1 MHFKDDIILSFQ
13 GVRWI
18 ASYNGYS
25 FYSETLEELDTKL
38 EDHIK
43 ARHEPA
49 KGDIFTLSYLFDNS
63 SIPEWIRQYS
73 NHYFN
78 RKVEFKF

>member
-1 MHFKDDIILSFQ
+1 MHFKDNITLSFE
-13 GVRWI
+13 GSEWL
-18 ASYNGYS
+18 ASYGNRRFES
-25 FYSETLEELDTKL
+25 DTLEELDKEVEAYL
-38 EDHIK
+38 RK
-43 ARHEPA
+43 VLFLSS
-49 KGDIFTLSYLFDNS
+49 GDIVTMIYLFDNN